1 MGTILTKKKSSK
13 KKWIIGIIILV
24 VLGGIIAAVVM
35 KSDSDA
41 MRVEAEKVTRATVVH
56 KVNASGTIQPETE
69 IKISAT
75 ISAWITELNVE
86 EGDHVVQ
93 GQHLISLDEKQVRAL
108 YEQAK
113 SSVKSA
119 KASLRQ
125 INAQK
130 DRVESLYA
138 QKLVSEQE
146 LESITAQYE
155 LAESHLE
162 QVQAA
167 LESREDEL
175 AKTRILSPQ
184 EGTVTMVNKE
194 LGEMALGSIFQAD
207 VLMMVSDLNRME
219 VVVDVNE
226 NDVVSVM
233 VGDTSEIEIDA
244 FQDTVFYGVVNE
256 IAHVAQT
263 AGFGTQE
270 QVTNF
275 EVKIRMIDVPDG
287 IRPGMSAT
295 ANIITDVRTDVISIP
310 IQALTVRLEGAEK
323 EKLEK
328 GKGRRSKKKDKEEDS
343 EDGKPKKTE
352 MQEVV
357 FVVSDTAFGVNPR
370 GAKKETQYALIKP
383 VTIGISSDTH
393 YEVLSGLEEDELIII
408 GGYRAISRDLKQ
420 NSEIDTGK
428 NSKKKK
434 EESDHE

>member
-1 MGTILTKKKSSK
+1 MTKKKSSK

-24 VLGGIIAAVVM
+24 VLGGIITAVVM

-155 LAESHLE
+155 LAESQLE

-207 VLMMVSDLNRME
+207 VLMMVSDLNQME

-357 FVVSDTAFGVNPR
+357 FVVSDTAFGGNPR
-370 GAKKETQYALIKP
+370 GAKKEAQYALIKP

-393 YEVLSGLEEDELIII
+393 YEVLSGLEEDELIIV